1 MTYEPTEA
9 QIDAAYAAYI
19 FNMYAK
25 MNDKTVIR
33 DGIRAALIAAEK
45 AAWRPAKDA
54 PQDTWGQ
61 WTVDGREAAFQG
73 ELWPDGR
80 VVGSCENFP
89 LSKFRDFRPLPPPP
103 EQST

>member
-9 QIDAAYAAYI
+9 QIEAAYAA
-19 FNMYAK
+19 FTHNWSAK
-25 MNDKTVIR
+25 TLRENL
-33 DGIRAALIAAEK
+33 RAALIAAEK

-61 WTVDGREAAFQG
+61 WAMEHWNGAFQG
-73 ELWPDGR
+73 ALWPDGWVR
-80 VVGSCENFP
+80 GLGESGP